1 MPTMRG
7 WAVCLLLVLA
17 ACGGGESRTLAP
29 GEKPYVIA
37 STPALASLAMAI
49 AGPDAKVELF
59 GPEDGST
66 HDFEPSVNDRRRL
79 QSAHL
84 FLVNGM
90 GLEHYEPERVAAAA
104 KVELV
109 DCSAGLPRDWLL
121 KAEGADHDGH
131 DHEHGEY
138 NPHVWLATEG
148 AVHLARA
155 VTEALASADPS
166 HKSGYHQRFE
176 QLKQRLDALRAE
188 YQPKVAALA
197 KRNFASNHD
206 AFPYFAREF
215 GLKQVG
221 VIQRTPGHNP
231 TVEERR
237 AIEKMLADGSCH
249 AIFMEP
255 GYDDTA
261 SRIIAANSKLP
272 LAVLDPFDRGKPAP
286 DGLEKLLRS
295 NLETVLKTLGD

>member
-1 MPTMRG
+1 MPAMWR
-7 WAVCLLLVLA
+7 WALGLPLLLA
-17 ACGGGESRTLAP
+17 ACGGGESRNLAP
-29 GEKPYVIA
+29 GEKLHVIA

-49 AGPDAKVELF
+49 AGADARVELF

-79 QSAHL
+79 QSAHV

-104 KVELV
+104 KVKLV
-109 DCSAGLPRDWLL
+109 DCSAAIPRDWLL
-121 KAEGADHDGH
+121 KAEDAAGHGH

-155 VTEALASADPS
+155 ITDALAAADGS
-166 HKSGYHQRFE
+166 HEQGYRQRFD
-176 QLKQRLDALRAE
+176 QLKQRLEALRAE
-188 YQPKVAALA
+188 YQPKVAAMA

-286 DGLEKLLRS
+286 DGLEKLLRA
-295 NLETVLKTLGD
+295 NLDTVLKTLGD